1 VTFVTHNLKNYM
13 HRIIFYFYN
22 SNYVSHNLKKKK
34 KSKKKT
40 KIVRVR
46 DQLRRHPQYV
56 SGLYIIVKCEVF

>member
-1 VTFVTHNLKNYM
+1 M